1 MKFSSDRRRKYEEHA
16 PTHTGAIRENID
28 LVLKLERDFLARR
41 SFKDRVADAIGD
53 FSGSMVFVLSHF
65 AIFAFYILANT
76 GHLFRF
82 PVFDPFPFP
91 LLSMAVSVEAIFLST
106 FVLMK
111 QNRMSRRAES
121 RAHLDLQINLLTEK
135 EMTLVLQML
144 HVIGEQLGVS
154 GKFELEEVERLSRK
168 TPVERLATELNREMP
183 E

>member
-1 MKFSSDRRRKYEEHA
+1 MKFSRSAHRSQEHA
-16 PTHTGAIRENID
+16 PTDKGAIKENID
-28 LVLKLERDFLARR
+28 VVLRLERAFLARR
-41 SFKDRVADAIGD
+41 SWKDRTADMVGD
-53 FSGSMVFVLSHF
+53 FSGSFVFVLTHAVF
-65 AIFAFYILANT
+65 FLVYFLINT
-76 GHLFRF
+76 GNFF
-82 PVFDPFPFP
+82 GVPVFDPFPFQ

-121 RAHLDLQINLLTEK
+121 RAHLDLQINLLAEK

-154 GKFELEEVERLSRK
+154 GKFHLEELERLSRK
-168 TPVERLATELNREMP
+168 TPVERLATELNERMP

>member
-1 MKFSSDRRRKYEEHA
+1 MRLRRNAREHA
-16 PTHTGAIRENID
+16 ATDSGAIRENID
-28 LVLKLERDFLARR
+28 LVVKLEHDFLARR
-41 SFKDRVADAIGD
+41 SLRDRVADRIGD
-53 FSGSMVFVLSHF
+53 FSGSMLFVVVHAILFVLYF
-65 AIFAFYILANT
+65 AVNLNQLPAVKA
-76 GHLFRF
+76 
-82 PVFDPFPFP
+82 FDPFPFP

-154 GKFELEEVERLSRK
+154 SKFEVAEIERLSRK
-168 TPVERLATELNREMP
+168 TPVERLATELNEKLP